1 MNWKMMAGI
10 LTAALVSGIL
20 WIKRKK
26 AKGLK
31 DRSRCQEQ
39 NGWDELEDGQDLE
52 GWDELEDS
60 QVLDDR
66 NELEDSRDQPS
77 ENEEDKT

>member
-1 MNWKMMAGI
+1 MA
-10 LTAALVSGIL
+10 GIL
-20 WIKRKK
+20 WIKRNK

-31 DRSRCQEQ
+31 GRKRCQEQ

-60 QVLDDR
+60 QDLEGWDELEDSQVLEGWD
-66 NELEDSRDQPS
+66 ELEDSRDQPS

>member
-1 MNWKMMAGI
+1 M
-10 LTAALVSGIL
+10 
-20 WIKRKK
+20 
-26 AKGLK
+26 K
-31 DRSRCQEQ
+31 DRNRCQEQ

-60 QVLDDR
+60 
-66 NELEDSRDQPS
+66 RDQPS